1 MLRLRMLRLRLFDM
15 RLFPVRLLDMLML
28 VVRLLGFLGVVFFGI
43 RRIGFLGI
51 ALLNTRLSGGGPRT
65 RGWRLNGVRREQGEG
80 QGQEKRHF
88 HRQRLQGCPGEYKV
102 APDF

>member
-1 MLRLRMLRLRLFDM
+1 
-15 RLFPVRLLDMLML
+15 
-28 VVRLLGFLGVVFFGI
+28 
-43 RRIGFLGI
+43 
-51 ALLNTRLSGGGPRT
+51 
-65 RGWRLNGVRREQGEG
+65 LNGVRREQGEG